1 MCHCGAFFLRAFKH
15 VILTFMDVPTGS
27 SNLDLW
33 GGVEKY
39 PNCCMPEKSS
49 AKKKM
54 SRDDQRELDVRIG
67 FMEGVVKRDPGYVE
81 ALQIL
86 GDDYTRRGK
95 FVAGL
100 KVDEQ
105 LSQLR
110 PVDPMV
116 QYNLACS
123 YSLTGNFNQAAAAL
137 EKALNLGY
145 RDFKWLAQD
154 PDLDNLRQHP
164 LYKNIR
170 AKVRRMKA
178 KKD

>member
-1 MCHCGAFFLRAFKH
+1 
-15 VILTFMDVPTGS
+15 
-27 SNLDLW
+27 
-33 GGVEKY
+33 
-39 PNCCMPEKSS
+39 MPEKSGV
-49 AKKKM
+49 KKKLT
-54 SRDDQRELDVRIG
+54 RDEQFQLDVSIG
-67 FMEGVVKRDPGYVE
+67 FLEGVVKRDPGYVE

-110 PVDPMV
+110 PADPLV

-137 EKALNLGY
+137 DKALTLGY
-145 RDFKWLAQD
+145 KDFKWLARD
-154 PDLDNLRQHP
+154 PDLNDLRQHP
-164 LYKNIR
+164 LYKSIR
-170 AKVRRMKA
+170 AKVRRLQARKE
-178 KKD
+178 

>member
-1 MCHCGAFFLRAFKH
+1 MA
-15 VILTFMDVPTGS
+15 
-27 SNLDLW
+27 
-33 GGVEKY
+33 
-39 PNCCMPEKSS
+39 EKSS
-49 AKKKM
+49 TKKKL
-54 SRDDQRELDVRIG
+54 SRDEQRELDIRIG

-86 GDDYTRRGK
+86 GDDYTKRGK

-110 PVDPMV
+110 PIDPMV

-123 YSLTGNFNQAAAAL
+123 YSLTGNFNQAVAAL
-137 EKALNLGY
+137 EKALDLGY

-154 PDLDNLRQHP
+154 PDLNDLRLHP

-170 AKVRRMKA
+170 AKVRRLQA
-178 KKD
+178 KRD

>member
-1 MCHCGAFFLRAFKH
+1 
-15 VILTFMDVPTGS
+15 
-27 SNLDLW
+27 
-33 GGVEKY
+33 
-39 PNCCMPEKSS
+39 MPEKSC
-49 AKKKM
+49 AKKKLT
-54 SRDDQRELDVRIG
+54 RDEQRELDVKIG

-110 PVDPMV
+110 PGDPLV

-123 YSLTGNFNQAAAAL
+123 YSLTGNFNQAIAAL
-137 EKALNLGY
+137 ERALNLGY

-154 PDLDNLRQHP
+154 PDLSELRLHP

-170 AKVRRMKA
+170 AKVRRLQA
-178 KKD
+178 KKVE

>member
-1 MCHCGAFFLRAFKH
+1 
-15 VILTFMDVPTGS
+15 
-27 SNLDLW
+27 
-33 GGVEKY
+33 
-39 PNCCMPEKSS
+39 MPEKLG
-49 AKKKM
+49 AKKKAL
-54 SRDDQRELDVRIG
+54 SRDEERELDIKIG

-95 FVAGL
+95 FVSGL

-105 LSQLR
+105 LSHLR
-110 PVDPMV
+110 PADPLV

-123 YSLTGNFNQAAAAL
+123 YSLTGNFNQALAAL
-137 EKALNLGY
+137 ERALNLGY

-154 PDLDNLRQHP
+154 PDLSDLRMHP

-170 AKVRRMKA
+170 AKVRQMKSR
-178 KKD
+178 KG

>member
-1 MCHCGAFFLRAFKH
+1 
-15 VILTFMDVPTGS
+15 
-27 SNLDLW
+27 
-33 GGVEKY
+33 
-39 PNCCMPEKSS
+39 MPEKSGV
-49 AKKKM
+49 KKKL
-54 SRDDQRELDVRIG
+54 SRDEQHELDVSIG
-67 FMEGVVKRDPGYVE
+67 FLEGVVKRDPGYVE

-110 PVDPMV
+110 PVDPLV

-137 EKALNLGY
+137 EKALDLGY
-145 RDFKWLAQD
+145 SDFKWLVKD
-154 PDLDNLRQHP
+154 PDLNDLRQHP
-164 LYKNIR
+164 LYKSIR
-170 AKVRRMKA
+170 AKVRRLQARKSS
-178 KKD
+178 